1 VPSTNPYRDLPAV
14 DRLADGLA
22 ASGLPRALR
31 VDCSRSALDLA
42 RAEIS
47 RGREADAE
55 GIAADL
61 ARGLRRS
68 AGVQVINATGVLLH
82 TNLGRAP
89 LAPEAARAALQ
100 VAEVYTNL
108 ELDLDDGERGGRGA
122 YLAALLRALTGAED
136 ALVVNNN
143 AAAVLLALAVTSSG
157 RAVPVARGEL
167 IEIGG
172 SFRLPLV
179 MESGGAR
186 LIEVGTTNRTRL
198 GDYATALQIHDCG
211 AVLKVHPSNYRT
223 EGFVASVSVFDLAAL
238 AGEREVP
245 LIHDLGSGLLDE
257 DVPWLGTAPPEWLA
271 GEPGARQSI
280 DAGAGLVTF
289 SGDKLVGGPQAGIIV
304 GRSDL
309 VSRLRSHPLARALRT
324 DAMTDAALA
333 ATLEAYA
340 DGDGRRI
347 PLWRMAMATDA
358 DLGPRVEALA
368 RRLGAEVRAGTSVMG
383 AGSLPGVGL
392 PTPQIVLEG
401 EDHLHS
407 RLLSA
412 AQPVL
417 ARRHEK
423 DLVLDLRAV
432 SDSDDDAIAETVA
445 ACR

>member
-1 VPSTNPYRDLPAV
+1 M
-14 DRLADGLA
+14 G
-22 ASGLPRALR
+22 GK
-31 VDCSRSALDLA
+31 
-42 RAEIS
+42 
-47 RGREADAE
+47 ADAA

-61 ARGLRRS
+61 AGGLRRS
-68 AGVQVINATGVLLH
+68 SGETVINATGVLLH

-89 LAPEAARAALQ
+89 LSEEAARAAFK
-100 VAEVYTNL
+100 AAGTYTNL
-108 ELDLDDGERGGRGA
+108 ELDLDDGERGGRGV
-122 YLAALLRALTGAED
+122 YITALLKALTGAED

-143 AAAVLLALAVTSSG
+143 AGAVLLALAAISSG
-157 RAVPVARGEL
+157 QAVPVARGEL

-179 MESGGAR
+179 IESGGAT
-186 LIEVGTTNRTRL
+186 LVEVGTTNRTRL
-198 GDYATALQIHDCG
+198 GDYATALQIHECG
-211 AVLKVHPSNYRT
+211 AVLKVHPSNYRV
-223 EGFVASVSVFDLAAL
+223 EGFVTEVTVAELATLAA
-238 AGEREVP
+238 ERGVP

-257 DVPWLGTAPPEWLA
+257 GVPWLGTAPPDWLA

-280 DAGAGLVTF
+280 DAGAGLATF

-304 GRSDL
+304 GRSEL
-309 VSRLRSHPLARALRT
+309 ISRLRNHPLARALRT

-333 ATLEAYA
+333 VTLEAYA
-340 DGDGRRI
+340 DGDAQRI
-347 PLWRMAMATDA
+347 PLWRMAMATEA
-358 DLGPRVEALA
+358 GLEARVEALA
-368 RRLGAEVRAGTSVMG
+368 TQLGGEVRPGISVMG
-383 AGSLPGVGL
+383 AGSLPGAGI
-392 PTPQIVLEG
+392 PTPHIVLEG

-432 SDSDDDAIAETVA
+432 AEEDDDTIAETVT